1 MSDSR
6 THRKVGATA
15 GAVTALCRAQSAD
28 PLHVLLEVIGG
39 AVGGDL
45 GGRTP
50 DLIDVP
56 NSPRHRGIAHGVVPV
71 TIAGVGFGKTLG
83 DAQQRIRGEAA
94 RRAELRRAATTALER
109 LWHALIEL
117 VCRLG
122 AGALAGFLAGYGSH
136 LALDAFTPAG
146 LPLLA

>member
-6 THRKVGATA
+6 THRRVGATA

-39 AVGGDL
+39 AVGG
-45 GGRTP
+45 RTP
-50 DLIDVP
+50 DPIDVS
-56 NSPRHRGIAHGVVPV
+56 NIPRHRGIAHGVVPV
-71 TIAGVGFGKTLG
+71 TVAGVGFGRTLG
-83 DAQQRIRGEAA
+83 DAQQRMRAEAA
-94 RRAELRRAATTALER
+94 RRAELRRVATTALER

-122 AGALAGFLAGYGSH
+122 AGALAGFLPGYGSH

-146 LPLLA
+146 LPLSA